1 MKPKEPLLAAL
12 LSLGL
17 PALGQY
23 YAGNPQRALRLIGIY
38 LGMLAAGLSMVWYIL
53 APDTSVT
60 FTFSAVFIVLNIA
73 AVGFAIFII
82 VDAYFEAKRFNQNNN
97 LERRLSRGKKALLI
111 AGMIFLFFVPPVQ
124 FIFKILTG
132 YVRDNVVGAYT
143 MPAGSMS
150 PTLQVGDRILAD
162 KVIYKISKPQRGDLM
177 VFKYPEDPS
186 RNFVKR
192 LIASGGETVEIKGG
206 GVYVNGQQLPAPNP
220 ECYYEN
226 KGTYPPEGQSVT
238 VPEGH
243 YYVLG
248 DNSASSH
255 DSRYWGFVP
264 EENVLGKIYKI
275 YWPLERAGRIKN

>member
-1 MKPKEPLLAAL
+1 MKPKEPLLAVL

-23 YAGNPQRALRLIGIY
+23 YAGNSQRALRLIGIY
-38 LGMLAAGLSMVWYIL
+38 LGMLAAGLAMIGYVL
-53 APDTSVT
+53 APDTSIT
-60 FTFSAVFIVLNIA
+60 FTFAVVFIVLNIIA
-73 AVGFAIFII
+73 IGFAIFII

-111 AGMIFLFFVPPVQ
+111 AGMIFLLFVPPVE
-124 FIFKILTG
+124 FIFKIFTG
-132 YVRDNVVGAYT
+132 YVRDNVIGAYT

-150 PTLQVGDRILAD
+150 PTLLVGDRILAD
-162 KVIYKISKPQRGDLM
+162 KAIYKRSKPQRGDLI
-177 VFKYPEDPS
+177 VFKYPQDPS

-192 LIASGGETVEIKGG
+192 LIAFDGETVEIKDG
-206 GVYVNGQQLPAPNP
+206 GVYVNGQPLPAPNP
-220 ECYYEN
+220 GRYYEN
-226 KGTYPPEGQSVT
+226 RGTYPPEGKSVT
-238 VPEGH
+238 VTEGH

-248 DNSASSH
+248 DNSAASH
-255 DSRYWGFVP
+255 DSRYWGFLP